1 MENIY
6 TKEDAKKALIARLEE
21 AEKELKNLSGI
32 EYATKKDGK
41 PFCSIKSN
49 FKNVSLGRVE
59 YSFSNAGAVIWFHL
73 YGGTY
78 EGGYFNI
85 TVYTEGE
92 DREKEFTFDV
102 AKRSIDKQI
111 ARLTERVADYK
122 KQLAEFVKAFAK
134 VDSLLGKIKEELK
147 GHGDSLRYIL
157 AGYVSS
163 KIL

>member
-6 TKEDAKKALIARLEE
+6 SKEDAQTLLIARLRD
-21 AEKELKNLSGI
+21 AKKELKNLSDI

-41 PFCSIKSN
+41 PFSNIKNN
-49 FKNVSLGRVE
+49 FKNVTLGKV
-59 YSFSNAGAVIWFHL
+59 YNSFNNANAALWFHI

-78 EGGYFNI
+78 EDGYFDI

-111 ARLTERVADYK
+111 AQLTERVADYK
-122 KQLAEFVKAFAK
+122 KQLAEFEKAFAK
-134 VDSLLGKIKEELK
+134 VDSLLGKIKDELK
-147 GHGDSLRYIL
+147 NHGDSLRYIL
-157 AGYVSS
+157 AGYVAT
-163 KIL
+163 KVR

>member
-6 TKEDAKKALIARLEE
+6 TKEDAKQALIARLEN
-21 AEKELKNLSGI
+21 AEQELKRLSGI

-49 FKNVSLGRVE
+49 FKNVTLGRVE
-59 YSFSNAGAVIWFHL
+59 YSFCGVGALWFRL
-73 YGGTY
+73 YGSTNC
-78 EGGYFNI
+78 GYFDV

-122 KQLAEFVKAFAK
+122 KQLAEFEKAFAK
-134 VDSLLGKIKEELK
+134 VDSLLGKIKDELK